1 MRQIEM
7 AHELVDL
14 RNSNFVSATQSVA
27 VQQYNAQNS
36 SIDRS
41 DYDPEYGA
49 DVSDDNTYLSPY
61 YRSKRA
67 DTTTNKNTTG
77 EQILEDE
84 NARILSESL
93 PRSSTTINDLKSD
106 NENNNI
112 TISVPNKK
120 HSALNASN
128 SITYISAA
136 SLNTNSISGDRPWSR
151 KYSKRNVSMKQQQDH
166 ILQEDDIQQS
176 PEYSNIEIQVKTNQD
191 KANDEVDYR
200 IKKGK
205 RGIPDDIH
213 ISILEVFIYMW
224 GVITFFADFITD
236 IILAIEYYKNQKA
249 WLGSMTLIFVIVP
262 NVTLSLFSLSWY
274 IDKYYST
281 KPKPNPDD
289 PNDTD
294 NKQSFFSCESVTFW
308 VTTVFFVVFQLD
320 LVWKYIQGFVYTV
333 KGWACR
339 SVYKNLQWEKYY
351 IEKQIKC
358 DTDIGM
364 LRLIDVFMDSGKY
377 SKLE

>member
-1 MRQIEM
+1 
-7 AHELVDL
+7 
-14 RNSNFVSATQSVA
+14 
-27 VQQYNAQNS
+27 
-36 SIDRS
+36 
-41 DYDPEYGA
+41 
-49 DVSDDNTYLSPY
+49 
-61 YRSKRA
+61 
-67 DTTTNKNTTG
+67 
-77 EQILEDE
+77 
-84 NARILSESL
+84 
-93 PRSSTTINDLKSD
+93 
-106 NENNNI
+106 
-112 TISVPNKK
+112 
-120 HSALNASN
+120 
-128 SITYISAA
+128 
-136 SLNTNSISGDRPWSR
+136 
-151 KYSKRNVSMKQQQDH
+151 MKQQQQDH
-166 ILQEDDIQQS
+166 TLQEDDIQQT
-176 PEYSNIEIQVKTNQD
+176 PEYNNIEIQIKANQD

-236 IILAIEYYKNQKA
+236 IILAIEYYKSQKA

-294 NKQSFFSCESVTFW
+294 NKRSSFNCESVTFW